1 MGCGF
6 DEQLI
11 NYITEA
17 AFSGSP
23 LSRLNPIEF
32 EAVFKKKKECCE
44 KYKKGKRC
52 GKCPRR

>member
-1 MGCGF
+1 MSCAF

-23 LSRLNPIEF
+23 LAKLSPMEF
-32 EAVFKKKKECCE
+32 EAMFKKKKTCCE